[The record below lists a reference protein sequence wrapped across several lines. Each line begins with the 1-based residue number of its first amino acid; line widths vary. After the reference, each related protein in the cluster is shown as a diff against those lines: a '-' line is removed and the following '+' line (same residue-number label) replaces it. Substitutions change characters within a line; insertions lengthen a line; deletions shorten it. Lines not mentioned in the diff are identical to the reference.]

1 MEIYLINLLREEIGK
16 DIKLQNYE
24 ETAIPTPTFYA
35 FFLYQGRFDV
45 LWEFC

>member
-35 FFLYQGRFDV
+35 FFLYQGRFNV
-45 LWEFC
+45 F